1 MIIRL
6 ESPPAEDLI
15 KSVSEIPG
23 IVSVRSGDDHTP
35 RLIILL
41 DGSIDDSEADL
52 TILTKLK
59 EKGVA
64 YREIRRGESL
74 EEKVVEITNKDKDS
88 S

>member
-1 MIIRL
+1 MV
-6 ESPPAEDLI
+6 P
-15 KSVSEIPG
+15 
-23 IVSVRSGDDHTP
+23 
-35 RLIILL
+35 
-41 DGSIDDSEADL
+41 IDDSEADL
-52 TILTKLK
+52 AILTKLK